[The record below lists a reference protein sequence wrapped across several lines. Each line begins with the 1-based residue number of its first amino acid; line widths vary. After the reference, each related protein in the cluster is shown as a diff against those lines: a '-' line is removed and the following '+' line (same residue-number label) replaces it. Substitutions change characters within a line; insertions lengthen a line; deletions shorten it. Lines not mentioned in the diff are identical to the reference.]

1 MKFLIDECLSP
12 ELAKLAR
19 ERGFPESSHVRWL
32 GLAGAKDHMVT
43 RRAVASRSTC
53 STTFRR
59 SPPPPRHHWGWSR
72 RFAFLR
78 TARRLNP
85 EKAITAGARTGRRA
99 AMCSSRTTRP
109 TFAASIAARSCMSG
123 WSPSTPPLA

>member
-32 GLAGAKDHMVT
+32 GLVGAKDHMVT
-43 RRAVASRSTC
+43 DARSMT
-53 STTFRR
+53 
-59 SPPPPRHHWGWSR
+59 
-72 RFAFLR
+72 
-78 TARRLNP
+78 
-85 EKAITAGARTGRRA
+85 

-109 TFAASIAARSCMSG
+109 TFAASMAARSCMSG
-123 WSPSTPPLA
+123 WSPSTPHLA